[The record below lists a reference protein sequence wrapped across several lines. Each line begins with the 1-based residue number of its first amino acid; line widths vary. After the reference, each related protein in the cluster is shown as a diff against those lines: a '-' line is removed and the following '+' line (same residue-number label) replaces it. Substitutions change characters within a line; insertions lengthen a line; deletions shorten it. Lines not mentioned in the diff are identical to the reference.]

1 MYYSDDIEPRI
12 RLISEILELKSASTR
27 KFTQYMNASRGY
39 NTEDFIYMREAHFM
53 LAVKPDDGATMSEI
67 AEALAVSHG
76 AVSQIAA
83 RLEKKGYIT
92 RSKNPSNRRE
102 IIVTLTDKGKAFY
115 WDHLKYDRNEY
126 AKLDQDYLSQFTDE
140 ELGMIRDYES
150 LMCKWFAGESFRSQ
164 NREEQTGKLS

>member
-1 MYYSDDIEPRI
+1 MYYPDNIEPRI
-12 RLISEILELKSASTR
+12 RLISEILELKAIST
-27 KFTQYMNASRGY
+27 KEFTQYMNASRGY
-39 NTEDFIYMREAHFM
+39 NTDDFIYMREAHFM

-102 IIVTLTDKGKAFY
+102 TIVTLTGKGKDFY
-115 WDHLKYDRNEY
+115 WEHLKYDCDRYKN
-126 AKLDQDYLSQFTDE
+126 LDQTYLHQFTE
-140 ELGMIRDYES
+140 EQLEMIRDYES
-150 LMCKWFAGESFRSQ
+150 YMCRWFTGE
-164 NREEQTGKLS
+164 